1 MEYVEVEERT
11 DSDVFVPDPDEGD
24 GGCGWIAQRLSLKNT
39 ILLVRLLAKAIAHA
53 AITVAEGYEEDTSL
67 TEDNVMDIIAVL
79 DDQMFR
85 TLLCV
90 ITGLSKEEVE
100 ETYTLE
106 KAITV
111 IIEFW
116 QLENM
121 GTVLGKAKRLAK
133 NQEFQER
140 NVGSRN

>member
-1 MEYVEVEERT
+1 MGSKEEERT

-53 AITVAEGYEEDTSL
+53 AITVSEGYEEGSSL

-79 DDQMFR
+79 DDQMYR

-90 ITGLSKEEVE
+90 ITGLDRDEVE

-106 KAITV
+106 KAMTV

-121 GTVLGKAKRLAK
+121 ATVLGKAKRLAG
-133 NQEFQER
+133 NQEFRER
-140 NVGSRN
+140 NVGSQN